1 MTERMSAATATWDGM
16 DSREPREEKAVP
28 RTLRSDVDRLR
39 SRVASATDG
48 ALRLLD
54 EAVAAEPFVATAAA
68 AGLGFLLGGGLPR
81 GSIALLFETGT
92 RVAAAWLGEEIRLR
106 GAANDDSA
114 TEDDR

>member
-1 MTERMSAATATWDGM
+1 MSAATGTWDGNA
-16 DSREPREEKAVP
+16 SREPAEEEAVP
-28 RTLRSDVDRLR
+28 RTLRSDLDRLR
-39 SRVASATDG
+39 SRVASAKDG
-48 ALRLLD
+48 ALRVLE

-68 AGLGFLLGGGLPR
+68 VGLGFVLSGGLPR
-81 GSIALLFETGT
+81 GTIGLLFGTGI